1 MLLDFNIKNK
11 KMRILLTLCITAIF
25 TLSSCKQNIKKSTKD
40 AASVAAT
47 SNIEFKNKAHQ
58 LVYQTVEKIGNYS
71 KLSSKKDVI
80 YTYTYKTPDGKTDT
94 STEKYIFNN
103 ELSYGLYTKH
113 ERTLTH
119 LTGNIEQGY
128 DGKEFWL
135 KNNGEI
141 ILDSIAL
148 KRVAFNRPTN
158 FYWFTMIQKL
168 LDPGVNYEYVK
179 EEIIDTVKYDIVK
192 ITFNSKDNKPKD
204 IYQLYINKNT
214 KLIDQF
220 LFTVVDFGKTDPFLM
235 KLQYENVDGILIPT
249 KRKYKNSNW
258 NAEVTDKPWIFVNW
272 TNIKFNNGIKITD
285 FKK

>member
-1 MLLDFNIKNK
+1 
-11 KMRILLTLCITAIF
+11 MRILIAICITAIL
-25 TLSSCKQNIKKSTKD
+25 TLSSCKQNIKKNTKE
-40 AASVAAT
+40 VKPT
-47 SNIEFKNKAHQ
+47 KINNIQFKNKAHQ
-58 LVYQTVEKIGNYS
+58 LVYQTVEKTGDYS
-71 KLSSKKDVI
+71 ELSPKKDVV

-119 LTGNIEQGY
+119 LSGNTEQGY

-168 LDPGVNYEYVK
+168 LDPGVNYEYIK
-179 EEIIDTVKYDIVK
+179 EENIGNNEYDIVK
-192 ITFNSKDNKPKD
+192 ITFNSEDNKPKD
-204 IYQLYINKNT
+204 VYQLYINKNT

-235 KLQYENVDGILIPT
+235 KLQYENIEGILIPT

-258 NAEVTDKPWIFVNW
+258 NAEVTNKPWIFVNW
-272 TNIKFNNGIKITD
+272 TNIKFNNGLKIAD

>member
-1 MLLDFNIKNK
+1 
-11 KMRILLTLCITAIF
+11 MRILIAICITAIL
-25 TLSSCKQNIKKSTKD
+25 TLSSCKQNIKKDTKE
-40 AASVAAT
+40 VKPT
-47 SNIEFKNKAHQ
+47 KINNIQFKNKAHQ
-58 LVYQTVEKIGNYS
+58 LVYQTVEKTGNYS
-71 KLSSKKDVI
+71 ELSPKKDVV

-119 LTGNIEQGY
+119 LSGNIEQGY

-168 LDPGVNYEYVK
+168 LDPGVNYEYIK
-179 EEIIDTVKYDIVK
+179 EEIIDTVKYDIIK
-192 ITFNSKDNKPKD
+192 ITFNSKESKPTD

-235 KLQYENVDGILIPT
+235 KLQYENIEGILIPT

-258 NAEVTDKPWIFVNW
+258 NAKVTNKPWIFVNW
-272 TNIKFNNGIKITD
+272 TNIKFNNGLKIAD

>member
-1 MLLDFNIKNK
+1 
-11 KMRILLTLCITAIF
+11 MRILIAICITAIL
-25 TLSSCKQNIKKSTKD
+25 TLSSCKQNIKKDTKE
-40 AASVAAT
+40 VKPT
-47 SNIEFKNKAHQ
+47 KINNIQFKNKAHQ
-58 LVYQTVEKIGNYS
+58 LVYQTVEKTGKYS
-71 KLSSKKDVI
+71 ELSPKKDVV

-119 LTGNIEQGY
+119 LSGNIEQGY

-168 LDPGVNYEYVK
+168 LDPGVNYEYIK
-179 EEIIDTVKYDIVK
+179 EENIGNNEYDIVK
-192 ITFNSKDNKPKD
+192 ITFNSEDNKPKD
-204 IYQLYINKNT
+204 VYQLYINKNT

-235 KLQYENVDGILIPT
+235 KLQYENVEGLLIPT

-258 NAEVTDKPWIFVNW
+258 NAEVTNKPWIFVNW
-272 TNIKFNNGIKITD
+272 TNIKFNNGIKIAD

>member
-1 MLLDFNIKNK
+1 
-11 KMRILLTLCITAIF
+11 MRILIAICITAIL
-25 TLSSCKQNIKKSTKD
+25 TLSSCKQNIKKDTKE
-40 AASVAAT
+40 VKPT
-47 SNIEFKNKAHQ
+47 KINNIQFKNKAHQ
-58 LVYQTVEKIGNYS
+58 LVYQTVEKTGNYS
-71 KLSSKKDVI
+71 ELLPKKDVV

-119 LTGNIEQGY
+119 LSGNIEQGY

-168 LDPGVNYEYVK
+168 LDPGVNYEYIK
-179 EEIIDTVKYDIVK
+179 EENIGNNEYDIVK
-192 ITFNSKDNKPKD
+192 ITFNSEDNKPKD
-204 IYQLYINKNT
+204 VYQLYINKNT

-235 KLQYENVDGILIPT
+235 KLQYENIEGILIPT

-258 NAEVTDKPWIFVNW
+258 NAEVTNKPWIFVNW
-272 TNIKFNNGIKITD
+272 TNIKFNNGLKIAD

>member
-1 MLLDFNIKNK
+1 
-11 KMRILLTLCITAIF
+11 MRILIAICITAIL
-25 TLSSCKQNIKKSTKD
+25 TLSSCKQNIKKDTKE
-40 AASVAAT
+40 VKPT
-47 SNIEFKNKAHQ
+47 KINNIQFKNKAHQ
-58 LVYQTVEKIGNYS
+58 LVYQTVEKTGNYS
-71 KLSSKKDVI
+71 ELSPKKDVV

-119 LTGNIEQGY
+119 LSGNIEQGY

-168 LDPGVNYEYVK
+168 LDPGVNYEYIK
-179 EEIIDTVKYDIVK
+179 EENIGNNEYDIVK
-192 ITFNSKDNKPKD
+192 ITFNSEDNKPKD
-204 IYQLYINKNT
+204 VYQLYINKNT

-220 LFTVVDFGKTDPFLM
+220 LFTVIDFGKTDPFLM
-235 KLQYENVDGILIPT
+235 KLQYENIEGILIPT

-258 NAEVTDKPWIFVNW
+258 NAKVTNKPWIFVNW
-272 TNIKFNNGIKITD
+272 TNIKFNNGLKIAD

>member
-1 MLLDFNIKNK
+1 
-11 KMRILLTLCITAIF
+11 MRILIAICITAIL
-25 TLSSCKQNIKKSTKD
+25 TLSSCKQNIKKDTKE
-40 AASVAAT
+40 VKPT
-47 SNIEFKNKAHQ
+47 KINNIQFKNKAHQ
-58 LVYQTVEKIGNYS
+58 LVYQTVEKTGNYS
-71 KLSSKKDVI
+71 ELLPKKDVV

-113 ERTLTH
+113 ERTHTH
-119 LTGNIEQGY
+119 LSGNIEQGY

-168 LDPGVNYEYVK
+168 LDPGVNYEYIK
-179 EEIIDTVKYDIVK
+179 EENIGNNEYDIVK
-192 ITFNSKDNKPKD
+192 ITFNSEDNKPKD
-204 IYQLYINKNT
+204 VYQLYINKNT

-235 KLQYENVDGILIPT
+235 KLQYENIESILIPT

-258 NAEVTDKPWIFVNW
+258 NAKVTNKPWIFVNW
-272 TNIKFNNGIKITD
+272 TNIKFNNDLKITD

>member
-1 MLLDFNIKNK
+1 
-11 KMRILLTLCITAIF
+11 MRILLTLCITAIF

>member
-1 MLLDFNIKNK
+1 
-11 KMRILLTLCITAIF
+11 MRILIAICITAIL
-25 TLSSCKQNIKKSTKD
+25 TLSSCKQNIKKDITEIKP
-40 AASVAAT
+40 AIAT
-47 SNIEFKNKAHQ
+47 NNIQFKNKAHQ
-58 LVYQTVEKIGNYS
+58 LVYQTVEKTGNYS

-119 LTGNIEQGY
+119 LSGNIEQGY

-135 KNNGEI
+135 KNNGKI
-141 ILDSIAL
+141 ILDSVAL

-168 LDPGVNYEYVK
+168 LDPGVNYEYLK
-179 EEIIDTVKYDIVK
+179 EENIGNNEYDIVK

-204 IYQLYINKNT
+204 VYQLYINKNT

-235 KLQYENVDGILIPT
+235 KLQYENIEGLLIPT

-258 NAEVTDKPWIFVNW
+258 NAEVTNKPWIFVNW
-272 TNIKFNNGIKITD
+272 TNIKFNNGIKIAE

>member
-1 MLLDFNIKNK
+1 
-11 KMRILLTLCITAIF
+11 MRILIAICITAIL
-25 TLSSCKQNIKKSTKD
+25 TLSSCKQNIKKDTKE
-40 AASVAAT
+40 VKPT
-47 SNIEFKNKAHQ
+47 KKNNIQFKNKAHQ
-58 LVYQTVEKIGNYS
+58 LVYQTVEKTGKYS
-71 KLSSKKDVI
+71 ELSPKKDVV

-103 ELSYGLYTKH
+103 ELSYGVYTKH

-119 LTGNIEQGY
+119 LSGNIEQGY

-168 LDPGVNYEYVK
+168 LDPGVNYEYIK
-179 EEIIDTVKYDIVK
+179 EEIIDTVKYDIIK

-204 IYQLYINKNT
+204 VYQLYINKNT

-235 KLQYENVDGILIPT
+235 KLQYENIEGILIPT

-258 NAEVTDKPWIFVNW
+258 NAKVTNKPWIFVNW
-272 TNIKFNNGIKITD
+272 TNIKFNNGLKIAD

>member
-1 MLLDFNIKNK
+1 
-11 KMRILLTLCITAIF
+11 MRILIAICITAIL
-25 TLSSCKQNIKKSTKD
+25 TLSSCKQNIKKDTKE
-40 AASVAAT
+40 VKPT
-47 SNIEFKNKAHQ
+47 KINNIQFKNKAHQ
-58 LVYQTVEKIGNYS
+58 LVYQTVEKTGDYS
-71 KLSSKKDVI
+71 ELSPKKDVV

-119 LTGNIEQGY
+119 LSGNIEQGY

-168 LDPGVNYEYVK
+168 LDPGVNYEYIK
-179 EEIIDTVKYDIVK
+179 EENIGNNEYDIVK
-192 ITFNSKDNKPKD
+192 ITFNSEDNKPKD
-204 IYQLYINKNT
+204 VYQLYINKNT

-235 KLQYENVDGILIPT
+235 KLQYENIEGILIPT

-258 NAEVTDKPWIFVNW
+258 NAKVTNKPWIFVNW
-272 TNIKFNNGIKITD
+272 TNIKFNNGLKIAD

>member
-1 MLLDFNIKNK
+1 
-11 KMRILLTLCITAIF
+11 MRILIAICITAIL
-25 TLSSCKQNIKKSTKD
+25 TLSSCKQNIKKDTKE
-40 AASVAAT
+40 VKPT
-47 SNIEFKNKAHQ
+47 KINNIQFKNKAHQ
-58 LVYQTVEKIGNYS
+58 LVYQTVEKTGNYS
-71 KLSSKKDVI
+71 ELSPKKDVV

-119 LTGNIEQGY
+119 LSGNIEQGY

-168 LDPGVNYEYVK
+168 LDPGVNYEYIK
-179 EEIIDTVKYDIVK
+179 EENIGNNEYDIVK
-192 ITFNSKDNKPKD
+192 ITFNSEDNKPKD
-204 IYQLYINKNT
+204 VYQLYINKNT

-235 KLQYENVDGILIPT
+235 KLQYENIEGILIPT

-258 NAEVTDKPWIFVNW
+258 NAKVTNKPWIFVNW
-272 TNIKFNNGIKITD
+272 TNIKFNNGLKIAD

>member
-1 MLLDFNIKNK
+1 
-11 KMRILLTLCITAIF
+11 MRILIAICITAIL
-25 TLSSCKQNIKKSTKD
+25 TLSSCKQNIKKDITEIKP
-40 AASVAAT
+40 AIAT
-47 SNIEFKNKAHQ
+47 NNIQFKNKAHQ
-58 LVYQTVEKIGNYS
+58 LVYQTVEKTGNYS
-71 KLSSKKDVI
+71 ELSSKKDVI

-119 LTGNIEQGY
+119 LSGNIEQGY

-135 KNNGEI
+135 KNNGKI
-141 ILDSIAL
+141 ILDSVAL

-168 LDPGVNYEYVK
+168 LDPGVNYEYLK
-179 EEIIDTVKYDIVK
+179 EENIGNNEYDIVK

-204 IYQLYINKNT
+204 VYQLYINKNT

-235 KLQYENVDGILIPT
+235 KLQYENIEGLLIPT

-258 NAEVTDKPWIFVNW
+258 NAEVTNKPWIFVNW
-272 TNIKFNNGIKITD
+272 TNIKFNNGIKIAE

>member
-1 MLLDFNIKNK
+1 
-11 KMRILLTLCITAIF
+11 MRILIAICITAIL
-25 TLSSCKQNIKKSTKD
+25 TLSSCKQNIKKDITEIKP
-40 AASVAAT
+40 AIAT
-47 SNIEFKNKAHQ
+47 NNIQFKNKAHQ
-58 LVYQTVEKIGNYS
+58 LVYQTVEKTGNYS

-119 LTGNIEQGY
+119 LSGNIEQGY

-135 KNNGEI
+135 KNNGKI
-141 ILDSIAL
+141 ILDSVAL

-168 LDPGVNYEYVK
+168 LDPGVNYEYLK
-179 EEIIDTVKYDIVK
+179 EENIDNNEYDIVK

-204 IYQLYINKNT
+204 VYQLYINKNT

-235 KLQYENVDGILIPT
+235 KLQYENIEGLLIPT

-258 NAEVTDKPWIFVNW
+258 NAEVTNKPWIFVNW
-272 TNIKFNNGIKITD
+272 TNIKFNNGIKIAE

>member
-1 MLLDFNIKNK
+1 
-11 KMRILLTLCITAIF
+11 MRILIAICITAIL
-25 TLSSCKQNIKKSTKD
+25 TLSSCKQNIKKDTKE
-40 AASVAAT
+40 VKPT
-47 SNIEFKNKAHQ
+47 KINNIQFKNKAHQ
-58 LVYQTVEKIGNYS
+58 LVYQTVEKTGDYS
-71 KLSSKKDVI
+71 ELSPKKDVV

-119 LTGNIEQGY
+119 LSGNIEQGY

-148 KRVAFNRPTN
+148 KRAAFNRPTN

-168 LDPGVNYEYVK
+168 LDPGVNYEYIK
-179 EEIIDTVKYDIVK
+179 EENIGNNEYDIVK
-192 ITFNSKDNKPKD
+192 ITFNSEDNKPKD
-204 IYQLYINKNT
+204 VYQLYINKNT

-235 KLQYENVDGILIPT
+235 KLQYENIEGILIPT

-258 NAEVTDKPWIFVNW
+258 NAKVTNKPWIFVNW
-272 TNIKFNNGIKITD
+272 TNIKFNNGLKIAD

>member
-1 MLLDFNIKNK
+1 
-11 KMRILLTLCITAIF
+11 MRILIAICITAIL
-25 TLSSCKQNIKKSTKD
+25 TLSSCKQNIKKDTKE
-40 AASVAAT
+40 VKPT
-47 SNIEFKNKAHQ
+47 KINNIQFKNKAHQ
-58 LVYQTVEKIGNYS
+58 LVYQTVEKTGNYS
-71 KLSSKKDVI
+71 ELSPKKDVV
-80 YTYTYKTPDGKTDT
+80 YTYNYKTPDGKTDT

-119 LTGNIEQGY
+119 LSGNIEQGY

-168 LDPGVNYEYVK
+168 LDPGVNYEYIK
-179 EEIIDTVKYDIVK
+179 EENIGNNEYDIVK
-192 ITFNSKDNKPKD
+192 ITFNSEDNKPKD
-204 IYQLYINKNT
+204 VYQLYINKNT

-220 LFTVVDFGKTDPFLM
+220 LFTVIDFGKTDPFLM
-235 KLQYENVDGILIPT
+235 KLQYENIEGILIPT

-258 NAEVTDKPWIFVNW
+258 NAKVTNKPWIFVNW
-272 TNIKFNNGIKITD
+272 TNIKFNNGLKIAD